1 MALGQETDEDP
12 ECGRGLFLV
21 IEGVD
26 GCGKSTQA
34 RALVEALGRER
45 PGGPGPLHVREPGTT
60 VVGEAIR
67 AALLDPEGD
76 LDSGVELM
84 LFAAARRQN
93 LRERVEP
100 ALASGRDVVCERF
113 HGSTFAYQGVAG
125 EISGDTV
132 LEFLDRWA
140 SDPLPDLELWLDVDP
155 EAAAAR
161 RSGEDDRIEA
171 KGLEFQKAV
180 ARGYR
185 EYVDRVPRARRIDGS
200 ANPERVLEQI
210 LIEVRGLRVDA

>member
-1 MALGQETDEDP
+1 M
-12 ECGRGLFLV
+12 

-26 GCGKSTQA
+26 GCGKTTQA

-45 PGGPGPLHVREPGTT
+45 PGGPAPLHVREPGTT

-67 AALLDPEGD
+67 AALLDPRGEM
-76 LDSGVELM
+76 DSGVELM

-125 EISGDTV
+125 EIPGDTV
-132 LEFLDRWA
+132 LEFLARWA

-155 EAAAAR
+155 DVAAKR

-171 KGLEFQKAV
+171 KGLEFQRAV

-185 EYVDRVPRARRIDGS
+185 EYVERVPRARRIDG
-200 ANPERVLEQI
+200 ALGPDEVLRQI
-210 LIEVRGLRVDA
+210 LEEVRGVRVDA